1 MLIHYLFFHLYTS
14 KFQFNLPHLRR
25 ICVEVLCVNPAALG
39 INVRVDSGASLDV
52 LDLFSPYSY
61 YDLGRHLKGQ
71 SREIKFFNFLS
82 QYTGK
87 FNKKFKPNIQEVN
100 FNHIFIIN
108 RSHILKSLNKSIR
121 VTDGL
126 VY

>member
-25 ICVEVLCVNPAALG
+25 ICVEVLYVNPVAMG

-71 SREIKFFNFLS
+71 SREIKFFYFLS

-87 FNKKFKPNIQEVN
+87 FNKKFKPNIQEN
-100 FNHIFIIN
+100 TFNIPAEGFKLTLTIF
-108 RSHILKSLNKSIR
+108 L
-121 VTDGL
+121 
-126 VY
+126 Y

>member
-1 MLIHYLFFHLYTS
+1 M
-14 KFQFNLPHLRR
+14 
-25 ICVEVLCVNPAALG
+25 
-39 INVRVDSGASLDV
+39 
-52 LDLFSPYSY
+52 
-61 YDLGRHLKGQ
+61 
-71 SREIKFFNFLS
+71 S

-87 FNKKFKPNIQEVN
+87 FNKKFKPNIQEN
-100 FNHIFIIN
+100 TFNIPAEGFKLTLTIFFIIN